1 MRRGRRQRS
10 CELSPTLAVMIF
22 LGVPLL
28 ACAAITA
35 LVVRRVRRDHRLR
48 GTRVPGEEDEVTEPV
63 LGPMTM

>member
-1 MRRGRRQRS
+1 
-10 CELSPTLAVMIF
+10 MIF